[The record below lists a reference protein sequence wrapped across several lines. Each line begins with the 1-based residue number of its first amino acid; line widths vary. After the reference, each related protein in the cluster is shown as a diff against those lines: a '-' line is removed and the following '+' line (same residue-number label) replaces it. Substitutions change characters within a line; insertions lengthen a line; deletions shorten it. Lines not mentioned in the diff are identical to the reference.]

1 MGKPEDDNTAATKLV
16 LDILKDRQIG
26 EIDFMLGSISIKP
39 TMYQKVSQAIVDKK
53 ITVIV
58 EPKALAANEAG
69 KYLSVLTIDKDT
81 EFYDVLI
88 LGTPDRGKSV
98 NEQFH
103 KARAIVHECT
113 HAGLDLLKVPNMTHT
128 QHEACAYVA
137 DSIFAMAKMLAV
149 KMDLSNMKITEAIP
163 IAAWEVARLQIKSKA
178 AAGTPSAPYWTSPDF
193 AMIWVGAVNKLN
205 AAISTSDTYKKVAKD
220 KVNNDGVG
228 REWKLPKKQSP

>member
-1 MGKPEDDNTAATKLV
+1 MGEPEDDNAAATTLV
-16 LDILKDRQIG
+16 LDILKDRQIA
-26 EIDFMLGSISIKP
+26 EIDFALGSITIKP

-69 KYLSVLTIDKDT
+69 KYLSVLTISKDT

-88 LGTPDRGKSV
+88 LGTPDRGKTF
-98 NEQFH
+98 NEQLH

-137 DSIFAMAKMLAV
+137 DSIFAMAKMLV
-149 KMDLSNMKITEAIP
+149 LKIDLSKMKIMEAIP

-178 AAGTPSAPYWTSPDF
+178 AASTPSAPYWTTPDF
-193 AMIWVGAVNKLN
+193 AMVWVGAVNKLN
-205 AAISTSDTYKKVAKD
+205 VAISTSDTYKKVAKD
-220 KVNNDGVG
+220 TVNNDGVG
-228 REWKLPKKQSP
+228 RPWKLPSKK

>member
-1 MGKPEDDNTAATKLV
+1 MGAPEDAAATKLV
-16 LDILKDRQIG
+16 LDILQDKQIG
-26 EIDFMLGSISIKP
+26 QIDFALGSISIKP

-53 ITVIV
+53 ITVTV
-58 EPKALAANEAG
+58 DPKALAANEAG
-69 KYLSVLTIDKDT
+69 KYLSVLTIGKDT

-88 LGTPDRGKSV
+88 LGSPDRGKTV

-137 DSIFAMAKMLAV
+137 DSIFAMAKMLAL
-149 KMDLSNMKITEAIP
+149 KIDLSKMTITEAIP

-178 AAGTPSAPYWTSPDF
+178 AVGTPSARYWTTPDF
-193 AMIWVGAVNKLN
+193 AMVWVGAVNKLN
-205 AAISTSDTYKKVAKD
+205 VAISTSDEYKAVAKD
-220 KVNNDGVG
+220 IVNNDGVG
-228 REWKLPKKQSP
+228 REWKLPKKSP